1 MRNIIIGLSVL
12 FFTLSGIITF
22 KALET
27 PANSTH
33 YQKDPEG
40 LRTNNHSPQSEEI
53 IGQLAREQEANRA
66 LVAKLQATIARL
78 EGELSN
84 NNEERAA
91 HVDTKGSEREIEVL
105 AVLGSGMFRSG
116 QIVINEDLV
125 HIIKELVPDIAA
137 SSGHRVIIEGH
148 TDNIPISSSSG
159 SLYRDNRELSLLRA
173 KAVAD
178 ILVDNGI
185 SPDRISVIGHG
196 DTRPIASNETVEGR
210 VKNRRVE
217 VKLTPGDR
225 ES

>member
-22 KALET
+22 KVLET
-27 PANSTH
+27 PATSTQ
-33 YQKDPEG
+33 YQKAPEG
-40 LRTNNHSPQSEEI
+40 LRTNNLSPQSEERT
-53 IGQLAREQEANRA
+53 GQLAREQEANRA
-66 LVAKLQATIARL
+66 LVEELQAKISRL

-91 HVDTKGSEREIEVL
+91 NVDTKGSEREIGVL

-125 HIIKELVPDIAA
+125 YIIKELVPDIEA

-148 TDNIPISSSSG
+148 TDNIPISPS
-159 SLYRDNRELSLLRA
+159 YERRYKDNRELSFLRA

-178 ILVDNGI
+178 ILVEQGI
-185 SPDRISVIGHG
+185 SPERISVIGYG

>member
-33 YQKDPEG
+33 YQKAPEG
-40 LRTNNHSPQSEEI
+40 LRTNNLSPQSEERT
-53 IGQLAREQEANRA
+53 GQLAREQEANRA
-66 LVAKLQATIARL
+66 LVEELQAKIATL

-91 HVDTKGSEREIEVL
+91 NVDTKGSEKEIGVL

-125 HIIKELVPDIAA
+125 YIIKELVPDIEA

-148 TDNIPISSSSG
+148 TDNIPISPS
-159 SLYRDNRELSLLRA
+159 YERRYKDNRELSFLRA

-178 ILVDNGI
+178 ILVEQGI
-185 SPDRISVIGHG
+185 SPERISVIGYG